1 MKWLGYDIMGAGVV
15 GAYAIGFVYPDE
27 TTVRR
32 LLDHPWLFVACL
44 ALVVLG
50 GVVGYPYKK
59 GGGA

>member
-1 MKWLGYDIMGAGVV
+1 MKWLGYGIATVGVLGAN
-15 GAYAIGFVYPDE
+15 AIGFVYPDS
-27 TTVRR
+27 TAVRR

-50 GVVGYPYKK
+50 GVVSYPYKK